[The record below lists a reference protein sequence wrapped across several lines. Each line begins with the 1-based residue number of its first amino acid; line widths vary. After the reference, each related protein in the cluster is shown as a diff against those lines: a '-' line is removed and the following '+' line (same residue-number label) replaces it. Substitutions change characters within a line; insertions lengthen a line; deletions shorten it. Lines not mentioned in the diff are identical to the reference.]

1 MKPGSLA
8 DLARRGARYTPVVS
22 PGKGRWVVTSQEV
35 EEIKGHFDAVT
46 AGLRVEL
53 KQLVEDQVGGLRTEL
68 RTEIAGSRQELR
80 TEIAGV
86 RQELHAELEESRR
99 HAGVVADDLRSE
111 IRLVADG
118 VALANERI
126 DQLDLKVDGLT
137 GEMRRG
143 FAGVRAEIRSLHAAD
158 DELRRRIEAQ
168 EKRGA

>member
-1 MKPGSLA
+1 
-8 DLARRGARYTPVVS
+8 
-22 PGKGRWVVTSQEV
+22 VTSQEV

-53 KQLVEDQVGGLRTEL
+53 KQHVEDQVGGLRTEL
-68 RTEIAGSRQELR
+68 RTEIAGSRQELGA
-80 TEIAGV
+80 EI
-86 RQELHAELEESRR
+86 EESRR
-99 HAGVVADDLRSE
+99 HVGVVAEDLRSE
-111 IRLVADG
+111 VRLVADG

-143 FAGVRAEIRSLHAAD
+143 FAGVRAEIRSLHATD